1 MMKEK
6 INDRTYVK
14 MWILKNTLRNHL
26 HVDIQS
32 NETSNT
38 TCNINPKIW
47 SIAKYKGNDNNEWKT
62 AKILSRG
69 GKARGKYSTFYI
81 EDCVTWETMFDF
93 KNLK

>member
-1 MMKEK
+1 MKEK
-6 INDRTYVK
+6 MIDGTYVK
-14 MWILKNTLRNHL
+14 MRILKNTLRNHL

-62 AKILSRG
+62 D